1 MNDDRTIKKE
11 YLTHQ
16 FYNYFAAITEYQIL
30 PEQFYQFDNQDEPV
44 NQAFRTALWNHT
56 FETVM
61 YLSLKTLVFDIN
73 YVSQSKDNQEEAYK
87 DYIVYLNSKEG
98 INDFFS
104 RYPFL
109 LQQLKRELTLVIE
122 DYNRFSKRFTAD
134 FEELK
139 NRFKISGTLKAVQFS
154 QGDSHSGKQT
164 VIRLDFHDKTI
175 YYKPKHYESFA
186 LLSDILRFLEEH
198 DIPVFQ
204 LPDTL
209 SKGNYCWQ
217 LGIESRD
224 STLDEVESI
233 YTQFG
238 TLACIAEVFSITDLH
253 MENIIVSAGKLYLI
267 DLETFFQR
275 KIYKQSGLSNITDQL
290 YQKISG
296 TVLSSGLFPV
306 QYQKTESF
314 NISGMCGSSGTV
326 AKGKYE
332 LINKGRGDMRL
343 VKADYSR
350 EDGFNI
356 PRING
361 KAVEPRDY
369 SSYIIDGFRTC
380 YRFFMETK
388 TSIQAILKQYR
399 NLKTRLLYRNTNDY
413 GKFLRA
419 ATNPRYLI
427 SEEKRQN
434 LFSFLKE
441 AEDNIDDA
449 VIDNEIDDL
458 MNGDIPYFTADTE
471 GKVYNSKENL
481 IGKLAD
487 NPPLDEKLEKM
498 DLDNLNFVTQL
509 IQIVIKKPY
518 KHWERIP
525 GKDYHFIKE
534 PVNKNTK
541 ELLLSSAR
549 QILDQ
554 AEQKSFSSASEM
566 TWLNI
571 DIAESEQWV
580 LSPQDIT
587 LYTGLIGNAL
597 CYLYAY
603 QVTKDSHYYSVLKKI
618 LAAIES
624 TKELFMA
631 DNLSVFTGRGSLL
644 YLYYSLWLVLKD
656 EHYRRL
662 SFKIIT
668 DLKEV
673 ALEGHNLDFI
683 SGLAG
688 LLVVLCQI
696 YEREKDHDTYELLVN
711 ISDFI
716 VKKAVSRKG
725 ETVWGS
731 DLDETEVLNGLSHG
745 ISGIAY
751 ALLQSWRVTQNQLY
765 YQLAVS
771 AITFENTRIADG
783 NWIDFRNR
791 ERRQQLNIPD
801 PIYWCHGAS
810 GIGMT
815 RYREAQWLKN
825 EALKEDFNMA
835 KKTVLKDGAL
845 NADCLCHGKMGNLE
859 LLMLEDEVSK
869 DSRND
874 IAGYLLH
881 IVRYASEHGW
891 TSGLPQHIRVF
902 NLMVGELGIAY
913 QLLRFISRYQV
924 PSLLLLEFPKE
935 NL

>member
-1 MNDDRTIKKE
+1 MVEQLKKE
-11 YLTHQ
+11 YLNHQ
-16 FYNYFAAITEYQIL
+16 FYNYFVSIIEYKVL
-30 PEQFYQFDNQDEPV
+30 PEKFYQFDSQSDSV
-44 NQAFRTALWNHT
+44 NQAFKVALWNHT

-73 YVSQSKDNQEEAYK
+73 YMSQDKDNQEEAYK
-87 DYIVYLNSKEG
+87 DYTAYLSSKEG
-98 INDFFS
+98 ISDFFS

-109 LQQLKRELTLVIE
+109 LQQLKRELSLVIE
-122 DYNRFSKRFTAD
+122 DYNIFIKRFITD

-139 NRFKISGTLKAVQFS
+139 NKFEISGVLKTVQFS

-186 LLSDILRFLEEH
+186 LLSDILGFLEEH
-198 DIPVFQ
+198 DIPTFQ
-204 LPDTL
+204 LPAIL
-209 SKGNYCWQ
+209 SKGDYCWQ
-217 LGIESRD
+217 LGVESQD
-224 STLDEVESI
+224 STLNEVEGI
-233 YTQFG
+233 YAQFG

-253 MENIIVSAGKLYLI
+253 MENIIVSGGNLYLI

-275 KIYKQSGLSNITDQL
+275 KIYKQSGPNNITNQL

-314 NISGMCGSSGTV
+314 NISGICGSGGTV

-332 LINKGRGDMRL
+332 LLNKGRGDMRL
-343 VKADYSR
+343 VKADYFR
-350 EDGFNI
+350 EDCFNI

-361 KAVEPRDY
+361 KAVEPQDY

-380 YRFFMETK
+380 YRFFMENK

-419 ATNPRYLI
+419 ATNPRYLS
-427 SEEKRQN
+427 SEEDRQC
-434 LFSFLKE
+434 LFSFLNE
-441 AEDNIDDA
+441 AKDNIDA
-449 VIDNEIDDL
+449 AIIENEIYDL

-481 IGKLAD
+481 IEKLAD
-487 NPPLDEKLEKM
+487 NPSIDEKLEKM

-509 IQIVIKKPY
+509 IQIVIQKPY
-518 KHWERIP
+518 KHWERLS
-525 GKDYHFIKE
+525 GEDYHFIKE
-534 PVNKNTK
+534 QVNTNA
-541 ELLLSSAR
+541 EGLLLSSAKE
-549 QILDQ
+549 ILEQ

-571 DIAESEQWV
+571 DITESKQWV

-603 QVTKDSHYYSVLKKI
+603 QVTKDKHYYSVLKKI
-618 LAAIES
+618 LSTIEN
-624 TKELFMA
+624 TKELFMT
-631 DNLSVFTGRGSLL
+631 DSLSVFTGRGGLL

-656 EHYRRL
+656 EHYRYL
-662 SFKIIT
+662 SFKIIA
-668 DLKEV
+668 DLKDI
-673 ALEGHNLDFI
+673 ALENHNLDFL

-688 LLVVLCQI
+688 LLVVLCHI
-696 YEREKDHDTYELLVN
+696 YEREKAHDSYELLVN
-711 ISDFI
+711 ISDLI
-716 VKKAVSRKG
+716 ASKAINREG
-725 ETVWGS
+725 ETFWIS
-731 DLDETEVLNGLSHG
+731 DLDETEVLNGFSHG

-751 ALLQSWRVTQNQLY
+751 ALLQSWRVTQNHLY

-771 AITFENTRIADG
+771 AIKFENTRIADG

-791 ERRQQLNIPD
+791 ERRQQLNIPE

-815 RYREAQWLKN
+815 RYREAQMLKN
-825 EALKEDFNMA
+825 EVLKEDFNMA

-859 LLMLEDEVSK
+859 LLMLEDEVTK
-869 DSRND
+869 DSQND

-891 TSGLPQHIRVF
+891 ISGLPQHIRVF

-913 QLLRFISRYQV
+913 QLLRFISCYQV
-924 PSLLLLEFPKE
+924 PSILLLEFPKG